1 MPTGILSTHWLRTS
15 REACP
20 WTSPISSP
28 ISSAR
33 LRPIG
38 GGERLPSH
46 SARRPRPRPRPH
58 AHNRIPERDYICRIT
73 YRLTDLF
80 WTKSFGNQPGEVPL
94 VWKGT
99 WRAEKWVHFTNKKSD
114 AVSSLTANWHGQQH
128 GQHPLAR
135 STARSAPTGTVN
147 STVSA
152 NWHGQQ
158 HGQRQLARST
168 PTGTVNSTV
177 SANWHGQQ
185 HGQRQLARSTPTG
198 TVNTHWH
205 GQQHGQRQLA
215 RSTARSAPTGTIQH
229 PRAAPMGRAPTG
241 IVSRLSRISP
251 SPTPAQTPTG
261 FGRGRRCTPSRLP
274 ALPAA

>member
-128 GQHPLAR
+128 GQRQLAR

-152 NWHGQQ
+152 NWHGQ
-158 HGQRQLARST
+158 H
-168 PTGTVNSTV
+168 P
-177 SANWHGQQ
+177 
-185 HGQRQLARSTPTG
+185 LARSTPTG